1 MAPLPLPHLLLP
13 VLVLLAVAVADALP
27 PSCTEAITCGDH
39 VVRYPFSLIN
49 SWTPH
54 CGYPGLGL
62 ICEDNDTLTLPV
74 QSHRYRV
81 ISVDYQARTVRVSD
95 PDVDG
100 YALGCPRLRMN
111 ITIDTTI
118 SWLQLAPSDSNI
130 TLLYNCKKNISLSSA
145 VELAECRQDG
155 KRSYLLPDGWITGAE
170 AYDYECEE
178 VVVAP
183 VSDVHRDAV
192 VSAPTPRN
200 GSFDEVLQGG
210 FELKY
215 NFHSQQCHGCERS
228 GGWCGYQP
236 YQSNQT
242 NGGTVFICFCDGG
255 PTDDRCGTYASSSPE
270 SLLFGDFLLLG
281 LQRVEC

>member
-1 MAPLPLPHLLLP
+1 
-13 VLVLLAVAVADALP
+13 
-27 PSCTEAITCGDH
+27 
-39 VVRYPFSLIN
+39 
-49 SWTPH
+49 
-54 CGYPGLGL
+54 
-62 ICEDNDTLTLPV
+62 
-74 QSHRYRV
+74 
-81 ISVDYQARTVRVSD
+81 
-95 PDVDG
+95 
-100 YALGCPRLRMN
+100 MN

-210 FELKY
+210 FELMY

-270 SLLFGDFLLLG
+270 SLLFGDFLLPWTS
-281 LQRVEC
+281 